1 MADDLRIDG
10 GSTGT
15 GLTSPVSD
23 VSVITPPPSPPRRRG
38 AEPRG
43 LLIALAF
50 GALIWAIPPPPGV
63 NPRGWHLLA
72 IFVAT
77 VVAIIARPLPMGA
90 VAMIAMAAA
99 LLTGTLDDEQV
110 LIGFSRDAVW
120 LVVSAF
126 LLAGTV
132 IRTGLGRRVGFMFMA
147 LVGHRTLGLAYALAA
162 TDLVL
167 APFVPSH
174 TARSGG
180 IVFPVFQSIAHSAF
194 GVGRD
199 AADRR
204 TPGFLTLATY
214 FSTCATSAMFLTAMA
229 GNPLA
234 VELAAGQG
242 VQISWGLWAL
252 AALVPGLLSLII
264 VPLVIYTIYP
274 PDVRHSP
281 GARSFARRELAALG
295 PMQRDERILV
305 GVFAVL
311 LVLWSLGSQIGLSS
325 AAAAFAAIAVLFLT
339 GVLAWEHVSHEHEA
353 WTTFVWFAVLL
364 MMATELAE
372 LGITSWFGDVVTA
385 AIGDVGWVQGFVVLS
400 LAYFYSHYL
409 FASNTAHISAMYAPF
424 LVVALALGTPP
435 FLAAIVL
442 AFFSNLYGTLTHY
455 AAACAPVYFG
465 AGYVP
470 VATWWKLGALTS
482 VVNITIWFGI
492 GSLWWKAL
500 GLW

>member
-1 MADDLRIDG
+1 VVQELRVDG
-10 GSTGT
+10 GSAATV
-15 GLTSPVSD
+15 LTSVATE
-23 VSVITPPPSPPRRRG
+23 VAVGTPPPARGRRG

-43 LLIALAF
+43 LLVALAF
-50 GALIWAIPPPPGV
+50 GALVWAIPVPAGV
-63 NPRGWHLLA
+63 EPRGWHLLA

-77 VVAIIARPLPMGA
+77 VVGIIARPLPMAA
-90 VAMIAMAAA
+90 VAMIGMTAA
-99 LLTGTLDDEQV
+99 LVTGTLDDEEV
-110 LIGFSRDAVW
+110 LLGFGRDAVW
-120 LVVSAF
+120 LVLSAF

-132 IRTGLGRRVGFMFMA
+132 IRTGLGRRVAFLFMA

-180 IVFPVFQSIAHSAF
+180 IVFPVFHSIAHSGF
-194 GVGRD
+194 GARED
-199 AADRR
+199 LADRR
-204 TPGFLTLATY
+204 TPAFLTLATY
-214 FSTCATSAMFLTAMA
+214 FSTCATSAMFLTSMA

-234 VELAAGQG
+234 AELAAAQG

-252 AALVPGLLSLII
+252 AAVVPGLLSLTL
-264 VPLVIYTIYP
+264 VPLIIYVLHP
-274 PDVRHSP
+274 PAVRQSP
-281 GARSFARRELAALG
+281 GARAFARRELAALG

-305 GVFAVL
+305 AVFAVL
-311 LVLWSLGSQIGLSS
+311 LVLWSFGSQIGLSS
-325 AAAAFAAIAVLFLT
+325 AAGAFAALAVLFLT

-372 LGITSWFGDVVTA
+372 LGVARWFGGVVTA
-385 AIGDVGWVQGFVVLS
+385 AIGDVWWVQGFVFLS

-409 FASNTAHISAMYAPF
+409 FASNTAHISALYAPF
-424 LVVALALGTPP
+424 LIVALALGTPP

-442 AFFSNLYGTLTHY
+442 GFFSNLFGTLTHY

-482 VVNITIWFGI
+482 IVNIAIWLGI
-492 GSLWWKAL
+492 GSLWWKVL

>member
-1 MADDLRIDG
+1 MAQEDRVDG
-10 GSTGT
+10 GSAGT
-15 GLTSPVSD
+15 GLTSVATDAPVSA
-23 VSVITPPPSPPRRRG
+23 PAPAPRVRRG

-43 LLIALAF
+43 LILALAL
-50 GALIWAIPPPPGV
+50 GAIVWAIPAPAGV
-63 NPRGWHLLA
+63 EPRGWHLLA

-77 VVAIIARPLPMGA
+77 VVGIIARPLPMGA
-90 VAMIAMAAA
+90 IAMIGMATA
-99 LLTGTLDDEQV
+99 LLTGTLDDEEV
-110 LIGFSRDAVW
+110 LLGFGRDSVW
-120 LVVSAF
+120 LVLSAF

-132 IRTGLGRRVGFMFMA
+132 IRTGLGRRVAFMFMA

-180 IVFPVFQSIAHSAF
+180 VVFPVFQSIAHSAF
-194 GVGRD
+194 DPRRD

-204 TPGFLTLATY
+204 TPAFLTLATY
-214 FSTCATSAMFLTAMA
+214 FSTCVTSAMFLTAMA

-234 VELAAGQG
+234 AELAAAQG
-242 VQISWGLWAL
+242 VQITWGRWAL
-252 AALVPGLLSLII
+252 AALVPGLVSLVI
-264 VPLVIYTIYP
+264 VPLIIYVLHP
-274 PDVRHSP
+274 PGIRSSP
-281 GARSFARRELAALG
+281 GARSFARRELELLG

-305 GVFAVL
+305 AVFAVL
-311 LVLWSLGSQIGLSS
+311 LVLWSFGSQIGLSS
-325 AAAAFAAIAVLFLT
+325 AAAAFAALAVLFLT

-372 LGITSWFGDVVTA
+372 LGVTRWFSDVVTA
-385 AIGDVGWVQGFVVLS
+385 AIGNVGWVQGFVFLS

-409 FASNTAHISAMYAPF
+409 FASNTAHITAMYAPF

-442 AFFSNLYGTLTHY
+442 GFFSNLFGTLTHY

-470 VATWWKLGALTS
+470 VATWWKLGLVTS
-482 VVNITIWFGI
+482 VVNITIWLGI
-492 GSLWWKAL
+492 GSIWWKAL